1 MMWLGSVSIQTT
13 CTCLTQKQKIGS
25 GCSQMASTRV
35 TASDVAK
42 AAGVSQPTVSRVFSR
57 STAVDPEKAERV
69 RAVARELGYIPNLV
83 ARSLNSGNSFRIGI
97 VLAYLKNGFFGE
109 ALQRFSKALNAQ
121 GYSVTVYFAGNQA
134 DEIDAIVDDLL
145 ADQVDGIV
153 LASISLSNALVKR
166 VRKSGIPCVLFNRGQ
181 SGPDTSM
188 VTAANF
194 EGGRQAAEFLIA
206 GGHRRIAHLA
216 GWREALNGVERKNGF
231 LAAMKDANL
240 QPLACVDCHF
250 RRNVAMEE
258 TRKLFSQEVV
268 PDALF
273 VANDHMAFGVLEVLR
288 EELGLRVPED
298 VSVIGYDDAPM
309 ADWKTFDLTT
319 VRQPLQRMIDATAQL
334 LLNEIA
340 DNTRKPEKIEIPGE
354 LIVRGSARLPSGGTP
369 AANKGDPTLSV
380 KG

>member
-1 MMWLGSVSIQTT
+1 MGSARI
-13 CTCLTQKQKIGS
+13 
-25 GCSQMASTRV
+25 
-35 TASDVAK
+35 TAYDVAK

-57 STAVDPEKAERV
+57 SASVDPAKAERV

-109 ALQRFSKALNAQ
+109 ALQDLSKALNKQ
-121 GYSVTVYFAGNQA
+121 GYSVTVYFAGNSS
-134 DEIDAIVDDLL
+134 DEVDAIVDDLL

-153 LASISLSNALVKR
+153 LASISLSNALVSR

-181 SGPDTSM
+181 SDPGTSM
-188 VTAANF
+188 VTASNF
-194 EGGRQAAEFLIA
+194 EGGKQATEFLIKA
-206 GGHRRIAHLA
+206 GHKRIAHLA
-216 GWREALNGVERKNGF
+216 GWRKALNGVDRRDGF
-231 LAAMKDANL
+231 LAAMESAGLN
-240 QPLACVDCHF
+240 PLACVDCHF

-258 TRKLFSQEVV
+258 TRKLFAQNEV

-309 ADWKTFDLTT
+309 ASWKTFDLTT
-319 VRQPLQRMIDATAQL
+319 VRQPLRQMIDATANT
-334 LLNEIA
+334 LLNEITNPSCA
-340 DNTRKPEKIEIPGE
+340 PEKIEIPGE
-354 LIVRGSARLPSGGTP
+354 LIVRGSARIPTGTARP
-369 AANKGDPTLSV
+369 KAQT
-380 KG
+380 